1 MKERAHVT
9 GLRLGHAR
17 GRAMR
22 GDMAPDAPIERIR
35 RHLFGLRMPR
45 ALEMLGE
52 VVRQPYSQ

>member
-1 MKERAHVT
+1 
-9 GLRLGHAR
+9 
-17 GRAMR
+17 
-22 GDMAPDAPIERIR
+22 MAPDAPIERIR